1 MERYYKCSKCG
12 SNNFIRAYN
21 VWNEKI
27 KVKFTENDGEE
38 LLDVEEL
45 GKVKDNLFGYICENC
60 GEDAQE
66 LNDWL

>member
-1 MERYYKCSKCG
+1 M
-12 SNNFIRAYN
+12 YN